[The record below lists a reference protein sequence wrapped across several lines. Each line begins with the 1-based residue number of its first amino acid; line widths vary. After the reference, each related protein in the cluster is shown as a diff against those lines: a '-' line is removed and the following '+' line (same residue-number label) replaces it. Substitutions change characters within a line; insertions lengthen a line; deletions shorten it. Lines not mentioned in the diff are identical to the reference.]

1 MTSPSGK
8 SNSTLALRIREE
20 HVSDHQRKLPETAM
34 GSTRPTGPNHRN
46 VTGIQNSRSALRLQS
61 HIPLPRYRPSENGL
75 KLSPESTF
83 PTKSRST
90 TTRGNAADSHSR
102 PPNLPQRTAQRKQI
116 PGKARGNGSSRPRFQ
131 GAPRLFPRLF
141 RAF

>member
-46 VTGIQNSRSALRLQS
+46 VTGIQNGSLGAAAAISHPAAVIQTVGKRLETVS
-61 HIPLPRYRPSENGL
+61 SEHLPHKIPLN
-75 KLSPESTF
+75 
-83 PTKSRST
+83 
-90 TTRGNAADSHSR
+90 NHS
-102 PPNLPQRTAQRKQI
+102 
-116 PGKARGNGSSRPRFQ
+116 GECS
-131 GAPRLFPRLF
+131 
-141 RAF
+141 